1 MKDPG
6 YSAPIRGH
14 FLPGNKAS
22 IQGDARHMTQSD
34 RAGTP
39 VRRAALWLIVFGF
52 FFVSFFCCCC
62 WVFLFRFFVV
72 VVGFFCLFVCLFC
85 LFVFSKKEKRNVTRW
100 WETELGTARF
110 FFLEM
115 H

>member
-14 FLPGNKAS
+14 FLSGNKAS

-39 VRRAALWLIVFGF
+39 VRRAALWLIVFVF
-52 FFVSFFCCCC
+52 YVFC
-62 WVFLFRFFVV
+62 
-72 VVGFFCLFVCLFC
+72 
-85 LFVFSKKEKRNVTRW
+85 
-100 WETELGTARF
+100 
-110 FFLEM
+110 FFLKQKTKNKKKT
-115 H
+115 

>member
-39 VRRAALWLIVFGF
+39 VRRAALWLIVFG
-52 FFVSFFCCCC
+52 VFFCF
-62 WVFLFRFFVV
+62 VFLLLLL
-72 VVGFFCLFVCLFC
+72 GFFCLFVCFV
-85 LFVFSKKEKRNVTRW
+85 LFVFFFLKKEKRNVTRW

-110 FFLEM
+110 FFFLEM

>member
-39 VRRAALWLIVFGF
+39 VRRAALWLIVFGVF
-52 FFVSFFCCCC
+52 
-62 WVFLFRFFVV
+62 FLFRFFVV
-72 VVGFFCLFVCLFC
+72 VVGFFCFFVCFVLFVC
-85 LFVFSKKEKRNVTRW
+85 
-100 WETELGTARF
+100 F
-110 FFLEM
+110 F
-115 H
+115 

>member
-39 VRRAALWLIVFGF
+39 VRRAALWLIVFG
-52 FFVSFFCCCC
+52 VFFCFVFLLLLLGFF
-62 WVFLFRFFVV
+62 VFLFV
-72 VVGFFCLFVCLFC
+72 LFC

-110 FFLEM
+110 FFFLEM